1 MELSNSYFKAELP
14 AHEIENKSL
23 DDIAE
28 QFNIKVY
35 NYMADNYGL
44 IDNASDLDNSL
55 KEKYTD
61 YNKHKLKKC
70 LRLLKTNEPENL
82 NEIRFVSKLL
92 RSKIQT
98 EQSSVT
104 TTSANINH
112 NELIKADFWKYV
124 KRFIEKPKK
133 ILPTFNQ
140 IVCTEYFRKTLQSIN
155 PTKRFT
161 IPSWLPALKPQ
172 HTSMTSPLPR
182 IKRSQK
188 IIRRMKASGSPCP
201 LDQISIIV
209 FKRCPYLRSYLQL
222 VFRKISCTGQI
233 PSMWKKA
240 VTILIYKKGEQ
251 NDAQNFRPI
260 TLETVPLKIYTSF
273 LRNRMYNFLISNL
286 LFKRVLL
293 RAWLELSNTLITW
306 HI

>member
-1 MELSNSYFKAELP
+1 MNHHVVRSGENPMFKTGVKLPKSDEQWNLANSYFKAELP

-44 IDNASDLDNSL
+44 VNNASDLDNSL

-70 LRLLKTNEPENL
+70 LRLLKTNERENL

-104 TTSANINH
+104 TKSTNINH
-112 NELIKADFWKYV
+112 NELIKSDFWKYV

-140 IVCTEYFRKTLQSIN
+140 IVCTEYFSHSLTPSVTPSLTSLLQS
-155 PTKRFT
+155 
-161 IPSWLPALKPQ
+161 LPHSL
-172 HTSMTSPLPR
+172 T
-182 IKRSQK
+182 
-188 IIRRMKASGSPCP
+188 PCKSHKQY
-201 LDQISIIV
+201 LLVMNRCDSNGLVELLISICSV
-209 FKRCPYLRSYLQL
+209 DS
-222 VFRKISCTGQI
+222 
-233 PSMWKKA
+233 
-240 VTILIYKKGEQ
+240 
-251 NDAQNFRPI
+251 
-260 TLETVPLKIYTSF
+260 
-273 LRNRMYNFLISNL
+273 
-286 LFKRVLL
+286 
-293 RAWLELSNTLITW
+293 
-306 HI
+306 